1 MKLRTLLCAVAL
13 LLGLS
18 ACRHEE
24 LPEQQTP
31 SADAVTGL
39 EVTEATYTSI
49 ALKWE
54 VAETVAYV
62 MISYSREGQDV
73 VEIDEKITET
83 SYVVDGLT
91 FIKDSP
97 YEFTVTS
104 YNEKD
109 EKGDEAKVQA
119 NVLQETRD
127 VPSVTFLT
135 ASNVSQTTAT
145 FKWGQPKGIAY
156 AIVKYER
163 KGDHPMQGSERVDD
177 RVFALTDVYPDD
189 ENPLT
194 VTVIGCDEDGFE
206 AAGVTASV
214 ICGGTKNYNPA
225 VSVYSVDPLK
235 KVLRGQ
241 FQDSNYES
249 PLKIKYAQ
257 GETASVQVVVLPKS
271 GDLTNVTVQVKT
283 FTNAYGTALS
293 EPKGGWVEFVE
304 SQHNGESVSSNLKG
318 GTIYPDVI
326 LPATGGRNITQ
337 AEFGTYWYDVLI
349 PKGTAPGEYTSVVT
363 VSGANNGET
372 FTIDL
377 VVKMEVT
384 SVVLEE
390 SDLLVTNWLFEDR
403 YFHVNGGVSCSRT
416 NDSGTFYKIHKL
428 FANTCRDLGQNAYR
442 MDQPMSAMYP
452 RGIDENG
459 KYLFDFSAFDENVEF
474 LIREGG
480 LRCIEGSHLC
490 TAAGYGGDYG
500 LNIFYWYNEQK
511 GAFERMG
518 TWSDFDDP
526 EVWAKA
532 EKHIT
537 DFFQALQEH
546 LREKGWLDMYVQH
559 IGDEPTEQPDK
570 GYKNWPSWIKF
581 AAAVKK
587 AAPEI
592 KIMDAVDAGCAD
604 KISPYIDIMC
614 PVLHVR
620 MDPQYE
626 GMFESRMAEGKQD
639 WIYTCMFPQGG
650 YPNRFVVQPLL
661 MPRYIHWLNYKLKAN
676 GYLHWGLHWWPS
688 DIHSRPGGILG
699 DCSTP
704 GSFFPGGDPYLIYP
718 GYHELYLSIR
728 ACAMRDGIN
737 DYALLKM
744 AEKKNKAKT
753 EEIVGSLLIGPTDYE
768 LDINKFREARNELL
782 EILGE

>member
-1 MKLRTLLCAVAL
+1 MKLRTLLCAGAL

-31 SADAVTGL
+31 SAEAVTGL

-54 VAETVAYV
+54 VSETVAYV

-241 FQDSNYES
+241 FQDANYES
-249 PLKIKYAQ
+249 PLKIRYAQ

-283 FTNAYGTALS
+283 FTNAYGTSLS
-293 EPKGGWVEFVE
+293 EPKCGWVEFVE

-372 FTIDL
+372 FTTDL

-570 GYKNWPSWIKF
+570 GLKNWPTWIKF
-581 AAAVKK
+581 AQAVKK

-592 KIMDAVDAGCAD
+592 KLMDAIDAGAAD

-620 MDPQYE
+620 LDEQHTALFEQRYNE
-626 GMFESRMAEGKQD
+626 GRRD

-650 YPNRFVVQPLL
+650 FPNRFVVQPLL

>member
-1 MKLRTLLCAVAL
+1 MKLRTLLCAGAF

-54 VAETVAYV
+54 VSETVSYV

-73 VEIDEKITET
+73 VEIDEKIEET
-83 SYVVDGLT
+83 SYVVEGLT
-91 FIKDSP
+91 FVKDSP

-119 NVLQETRD
+119 NVLEETRD

-145 FKWGQPKGIAY
+145 FKWGQPKGVAY

-241 FQDSNYES
+241 FQDANYES

-271 GDLTNVTVQVKT
+271 GDLTDVTVQVKT
-283 FTNAYGTALS
+283 FTNAYGTSLS

-318 GTIYPDVI
+318 GTMYPDVI
-326 LPATGGRNITQ
+326 LPSTGGRNITQ

-363 VSGANNGET
+363 VSGANNGES
-372 FTIDL
+372 FTTDL

-744 AEKKNKAKT
+744 AEKKNKMKT
-753 EEIVGSLLIGPTDYE
+753 EDIVGSLLLGPTDYE
-768 LDINKFREARNELL
+768 LDINKFREARNELI
-782 EILGE
+782 EILAE

>member
-1 MKLRTLLCAVAL
+1 MKLRTLLCAGAL

-54 VAETVAYV
+54 VSETVAYV

-91 FIKDSP
+91 FVKDSP
-97 YEFTVTS
+97 YEFVVTS

-109 EKGDEAKVQA
+109 EKGSEAKIQA
-119 NVLQETRD
+119 NVLEEKRD
-127 VPSVTFLT
+127 VPSVTFLNAT
-135 ASNVSQTTAT
+135 NVSQTTAT
-145 FKWGQPKGIAY
+145 FKWGQPKGVAY
-156 AIVKYER
+156 AIVNYER
-163 KGDHPMQGSERVDD
+163 KGDHPMKGSERVDD
-177 RVFALTDVYPDD
+177 KIFALTDVYPDD
-189 ENPLT
+189 ENPIT

-206 AAGVTASV
+206 AAPVSLSV

-241 FQDSNYES
+241 FQDGNYES
-249 PLKIKYAQ
+249 PVKIKYAQ
-257 GETASVQVVVLPKS
+257 GETASVQVVVLPKA
-271 GDLTNVTVQVKT
+271 GDLTDVTVQVKT

-293 EPKGGWVEFVE
+293 APKGGWVEFVE
-304 SQHNGESVSSNLKG
+304 SRYNGENVSSNLKG
-318 GTIYPDVI
+318 GTLYPDVI
-326 LPATGGRNITQ
+326 IPATGGRNITQ
-337 AEFGTYWYDVLI
+337 AEFGTYWYDVFI
-349 PKGTAPGEYTSVVT
+349 PKGTAPGEYASVVT
-363 VSGANNGET
+363 ISGNCKGEA
-372 FTIDL
+372 FTTDL

-390 SDLLVTNWLFEDR
+390 SDLMVTNWLFEDR
-403 YFHVNGGVSCSRT
+403 YFHVNGGVDCSRT
-416 NDSGTFYKIHKL
+416 NDPTTFYKIHKL
-428 FANTCRDLGQNAYR
+428 FANTCRELGQNTYR
-442 MDQPMSAMYP
+442 MEQPMNAMYP
-452 RGIDENG
+452 RGVDENG

-500 LNIFYWYNEQK
+500 LNIFYWYNPQTK
-511 GAFERMG
+511 SFERMG
-518 TWSDFDDP
+518 TWSDYDDP
-526 EVWAKA
+526 DVWAKA

-559 IGDEPTEQPDK
+559 IGDEPTEQ
-570 GYKNWPSWIKF
+570 GELKNWPTWIKF

-620 MDPQYE
+620 LDEQYA
-626 GMFESRMAEGKQD
+626 GMFEDRYNSGKRD

-650 YPNRFVVQPLL
+650 YANRFVVQPLP

-676 GYLHWGLHWWPS
+676 GYLHWGLHWWPR
-688 DIHSRPGGILG
+688 DMHTRPGGILG

-704 GSFFPGGDPYLIYP
+704 GSFFPGGDPYVLYP

-744 AEKKNKAKT
+744 AERKNKAKADA
-753 EEIVGSLLIGPTDYE
+753 IVERMILGPNTYE
-768 LDINKFREARNELL
+768 QDINKFREARNELL
-782 EILGE
+782 EIMAE

>member
-1 MKLRTLLCAVAL
+1 MKLRTLLCAGAL

-31 SADAVTGL
+31 SADAVTCL

-54 VAETVAYV
+54 VSETVAYV

-189 ENPLT
+189 ENPLI

-241 FQDSNYES
+241 FQDANYES

-283 FTNAYGTALS
+283 FTNAYGTSLS

-372 FTIDL
+372 FTTDL

-626 GMFESRMAEGKQD
+626 GMFESRMADGKQD

-782 EILGE
+782 EILCE